1 MSHQSDHLDTG
12 LYVVDECRWGA
23 TPLQNAL
30 LGGHDLVCD
39 LIRSFGGRLELK
51 HAPKSLGQAASAGD
65 VRRISLL
72 VENGVPVDMP
82 DYDGRTALHLAATEG
97 HLLAVYILL
106 HRYGHIRGLVHSMH
120 SCLGNAEANGQCCV
134 YHGQQR
140 LTHFSTQA
148 VAYLQPLFSAV
159 SLCRAREKQLKIE
172 AVLLIATTCAAVWEA
187 AMLRGLTQNER
198 PRCRQHVAI
207 LQV

>member
-1 MSHQSDHLDTG
+1 MLIACHTKVCQLLEFRPLILMNG
-12 LYVVDECRWGA
+12 CRWGA

-97 HLLAVYILL
+97 HLLDVYILL
-106 HRYGHIRGLVHSMH
+106 HRYGH
-120 SCLGNAEANGQCCV
+120 
-134 YHGQQR
+134 
-140 LTHFSTQA
+140 TH
-148 VAYLQPLFSAV
+148 
-159 SLCRAREKQLKIE
+159 C
-172 AVLLIATTCAAVWEA
+172 
-187 AMLRGLTQNER
+187 
-198 PRCRQHVAI
+198 
-207 LQV
+207 

>member
-1 MSHQSDHLDTG
+1 MTVFKQDVCHLQSWW
-12 LYVVDECRWGA
+12 CRWGA

-39 LIRSFGGRLELK
+39 LIRSFGGRLELQ
-51 HAPKSLGQAASAGD
+51 HAPKALGQAASTGD

-106 HRYGHIRGLVHSMH
+106 HR
-120 SCLGNAEANGQCCV
+120 
-134 YHGQQR
+134 
-140 LTHFSTQA
+140 
-148 VAYLQPLFSAV
+148 
-159 SLCRAREKQLKIE
+159 
-172 AVLLIATTCAAVWEA
+172 
-187 AMLRGLTQNER
+187 
-198 PRCRQHVAI
+198 
-207 LQV
+207 

>member
-1 MSHQSDHLDTG
+1 MCHQQSWC
-12 LYVVDECRWGA
+12 CRWGA

-72 VENGVPVDMP
+72 VENGVPVDMQ

-106 HRYGHIRGLVHSMH
+106 HRYLP
-120 SCLGNAEANGQCCV
+120 GQCLAAACV
-134 YHGQQR
+134 AE
-140 LTHFSTQA
+140 T
-148 VAYLQPLFSAV
+148 
-159 SLCRAREKQLKIE
+159 
-172 AVLLIATTCAAVWEA
+172 
-187 AMLRGLTQNER
+187 
-198 PRCRQHVAI
+198 
-207 LQV
+207 

>member
-1 MSHQSDHLDTG
+1 MQNYALHGFRFQCIPPALLVQQFQRPVECMLHLQSCW
-12 LYVVDECRWGA
+12 CRWGA

-39 LIRSFGGRLELK
+39 LIRSFGGRLELQ
-51 HAPKSLGQAASAGD
+51 HAPKALGQAASAGD

-106 HRYGHIRGLVHSMH
+106 HRLAR
-120 SCLGNAEANGQCCV
+120 
-134 YHGQQR
+134 
-140 LTHFSTQA
+140 
-148 VAYLQPLFSAV
+148 QPMLAA
-159 SLCRAREKQLKIE
+159 CMC
-172 AVLLIATTCAAVWEA
+172 TCE
-187 AMLRGLTQNER
+187 
-198 PRCRQHVAI
+198 
-207 LQV
+207 

>member
-1 MSHQSDHLDTG
+1 MQQIQLHDGCSLQEQPLDCLYTVGTSDPQLLASNNG
-12 LYVVDECRWGA
+12 LSQPVECMWTALLAVSVCWCRWGA

-39 LIRSFGGRLELK
+39 LIRSFGGRLELQ
-51 HAPKSLGQAASAGD
+51 HAPKALGQAASAGD

-106 HRYGHIRGLVHSMH
+106 HRWV
-120 SCLGNAEANGQCCV
+120 
-134 YHGQQR
+134 
-140 LTHFSTQA
+140 
-148 VAYLQPLFSAV
+148 LQPMPAGCACIIHHCTPGSQDV
-159 SLCRAREKQLKIE
+159 ITVIPGLCVFVTSHHGRALDINHAR
-172 AVLLIATTCAAVWEA
+172 
-187 AMLRGLTQNER
+187 
-198 PRCRQHVAI
+198 VAKYE
-207 LQV
+207 